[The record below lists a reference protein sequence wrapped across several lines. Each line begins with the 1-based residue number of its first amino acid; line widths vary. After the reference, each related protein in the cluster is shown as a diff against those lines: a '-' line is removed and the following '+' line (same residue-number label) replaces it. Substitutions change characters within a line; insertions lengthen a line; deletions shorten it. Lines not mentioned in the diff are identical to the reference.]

1 MKRIDPLRLTWL
13 IARTDLALTFK
24 DRSTVVWAFI
34 MPFVFIFV
42 FGQFGNSSGPSG
54 ASATITVENNDRG
67 PLGDDLINT
76 LRRENIAL
84 VDSLAA
90 GADAVRTLV
99 IPDDFSEKVFSRERT
114 AVYLRKNEGSNA
126 QAGET
131 AAIAIAR
138 GLIKVVSALLEIENG
153 MIGAGSPYLSV
164 SGDSLNGN
172 LQMVIDN
179 MPAGGVMLE
188 SRIDSLMARDPGVLI
203 DSELA
208 GRGVE
213 PPGGFQGSVPGNLVM
228 FVLMM
233 MAFGGVTLVIERK
246 SRVLMRIGV
255 SPAGRR
261 EIVAGKLL
269 GRMMLGSLQI
279 LVLLV
284 AGRYIFGINLGNAI
298 PALVVL
304 MLSFAFCAGGF
315 SILFGSL
322 FSNPDQVSGFAVIT
336 TLAMSAL
343 GGCWWPLE
351 IVSEPFRI
359 VAFLLPTGWA
369 MDGIHKLISF
379 GYGFSSVVT
388 HIVVLLLFGLVFMA
402 IAAKRL
408 KLHD

>member
-1 MKRIDPLRLTWL
+1 MKRTNPLRLIWL
-13 IARTDLALTFK
+13 IARTDLFLTFK
-24 DRSTVVWAFI
+24 DRSTVIFAFL
-34 MPFVFIFV
+34 MPFVFILV
-42 FGQFGNSSGPSG
+42 FGHLGNSSGQSTI
-54 ASATITVENNDRG
+54 SATITVENNDRG

-90 GADAVRTLV
+90 GAEAVRTLV
-99 IPDDFSEKVFSRERT
+99 IPEDFSKRVFSRERT
-114 AVYLRKNEGSNA
+114 RVYLRKDEGSNA

-131 AAIAIAR
+131 ASVAITR
-138 GLIKVVSALLEIENG
+138 GLIKVISSLLEIENG
-153 MIGAGSPYLSV
+153 MVGAGSPYLYIE
-164 SGDSLNGN
+164 GDSLNGT
-172 LQMVIDN
+172 LQVVIDD
-179 MPAGGVMLE
+179 MPEGKAMIE

-203 DSELA
+203 ESDQA

-213 PPGGFQGSVPGNLVM
+213 PPGGFQGAVPGSLVM
-228 FVLMM
+228 FVLMT
-233 MAFGGVTLVIERK
+233 MAFGGITLTIERK
-246 SRVLMRIGV
+246 SRVLMRMGV

-279 LVLLV
+279 LVFLL
-284 AGRYIFGINLGNAI
+284 AGKYVFGINLGSSI
-298 PALVVL
+298 SALAVL

-322 FSNPDQVSGFAVIT
+322 FNNPDQVSGVAVIT

-351 IVSEPFRI
+351 VVSRPFRI
-359 VAFLLPTGWA
+359 VAFMLPTGWT

-388 HIVVLLLFGLVFMA
+388 HISVLLLFGLVFTA

-408 KLHD
+408 KLQE

>member
-1 MKRIDPLRLTWL
+1 MKRTDPLRLIWL

-24 DRSTVVWAFI
+24 ERSAVVWAFI

-42 FGQFGNSSGPSG
+42 FGQFGNSSGPSRV
-54 ASATITVENNDRG
+54 SATITVENNDRG
-67 PLGDDLINT
+67 MLGDHLINT

-84 VDSLAA
+84 VDSLAE

-99 IPDDFSEKVFSRERT
+99 IPDDFSERVFSRERT
-114 AVYLRKNEGSNA
+114 AVYLRKDEGSNS

-131 AAIAIAR
+131 ASVAITR
-138 GLIKVVSALLEIENG
+138 GLIKVIASLLEIENG
-153 MIGAGSPYLSV
+153 MIAGDSPYISIE
-164 SGDSLNGN
+164 GDSLSGN
-172 LQMVIDN
+172 LQMVIDD
-179 MPAGGVMLE
+179 MPSGDLIIE
-188 SRIDSLMARDPGVLI
+188 SRIDSLMARDPGVTI
-203 DSELA
+203 DSRMA

-228 FVLMM
+228 FVLMT
-233 MAFGGVTLVIERK
+233 MAFGGITLAIERK

-261 EIVAGKLL
+261 EIVVGKLL

-284 AGRYIFGINLGNAI
+284 AGRYIFGISLGNAI
-298 PALVVL
+298 PALIVL

-322 FSNPDQVSGFAVIT
+322 FSNPDQVSGFAIIT
-336 TLAMSAL
+336 SLAMSAL

-351 IVSEPFRI
+351 IVSRPFRI
-359 VAFLLPTGWA
+359 IAFLLPTGWT

-379 GYGFSSVVT
+379 GYGFSSVGT
-388 HIVVLLLFGLVFMA
+388 NIAVLLLFGLVFTA

-408 KLHD
+408 KLQE

>member
-1 MKRIDPLRLTWL
+1 MKRTDPLRLIWL

-24 DRSTVVWAFI
+24 ERSTVFWAFV

-42 FGQFGNSSGPSG
+42 FGQFGNSSGRSG
-54 ASATITVENNDRG
+54 VSATITIENNDRG

-76 LRRENIAL
+76 LKRENIGL
-84 VDSLAA
+84 VDSLAE

-114 AVYLRKNEGSNA
+114 AVYLRKDEGSNI

-131 AAIAIAR
+131 AAVAITR
-138 GLIKVVSALLEIENG
+138 GLIKVVSTLLEIENG
-153 MIGAGSPYLSV
+153 MIGSGSPYLSIT
-164 SGDSLNGN
+164 GDSLNGN
-172 LQMVIDN
+172 LQLVIDELPEGDT
-179 MPAGGVMLE
+179 MME
-188 SRIDSLMARDPGVLI
+188 SRIDSLMARDPGVLV
-203 DSELA
+203 DSKMA

-213 PPGGFQGSVPGNLVM
+213 PPGGFQGAVPGNLVM
-228 FVLMM
+228 FVLMT
-233 MAFGGVTLVIERK
+233 MAFGGITLAIERK

-284 AGRYIFGINLGNAI
+284 AGRYLFGISLGNSI

-336 TLAMSAL
+336 SLAMSAL

-351 IVSEPFRI
+351 IVSRPFRI
-359 VAFLLPTGWA
+359 VAFLLPTGWT

-388 HIVVLLLFGLVFMA
+388 HVAVLWLFGLVFTA

-408 KLHD
+408 KLQE